1 MGYTDLT
8 IRIFCVITQNPR
20 EVLLVEIRRDRYLK
34 KLIDRRENGMVKV
47 ITGIR
52 RCGKSYLLFELYRR
66 YLKEDGVPEDHIIG
80 LALDEDVNARY
91 RNPLELG
98 QYIRSLLTDNDRM
111 YYVFL
116 DEIQKV
122 ANIPNPYLPGTNE
135 TIGFVDVL
143 LGLMKLKNVDLYVTG
158 SNSRMLSSD
167 ILTEFR
173 GRGDEIRVNPL
184 TFEEFYAAYSGDKRD
199 AWREYFT
206 FGGMPLVLSQRTPED
221 KSRYLHT
228 LFDKIYLDD
237 IMARRNILNDKAVL
251 DDLLDFVA
259 SAVGS
264 LTNPAKLQ
272 NTFATAKGVRI
283 SDDTISRYLDYFM
296 DSFLLYRAKRYDVK
310 GKKYIGSPVKYYY
323 SDVGLR
329 NARLDFRQQKENN
342 IMENIIYNELR
353 ARDYDVDV
361 GVVTVNGHGADG
373 KSVREQREVD
383 FVVNRAGM
391 RAYIQSAFAI
401 PDEEKRAQE
410 TASLRAIDDS
420 FQKIIVVREHIVPW
434 YDENGVYTVGVE
446 DFLLKHTNLM

>member
-1 MGYTDLT
+1 M
-8 IRIFCVITQNPR
+8 
-20 EVLLVEIRRDRYLK
+20 EIKRDRYLQ
-34 KLIDRRENGMVKV
+34 KLIDRRENGLIKV

-66 YLKEDGVPEDHIIG
+66 YLLEDGVSDAQIIG

-98 QYIRSLLTDNDRM
+98 QYIRSLLTEKNKM

-122 ANIPNPYLPGTNE
+122 AAIPNPYLPGTEE

-158 SNSRMLSSD
+158 SNSRMLSTD

-184 TFEEFYAAYSGDKRD
+184 TFAEFHAAYPGDQRD

-206 FGGMPLVLSQRTPED
+206 FGGMPLVLSQRTNED

-237 IMARRNILNDKAVL
+237 IMARRSILNDKAVL
-251 DDLLDFVA
+251 DDLLDLVA

-272 NTFATAKGVRI
+272 NTFATVKGVKI
-283 SDDTISRYLDYFM
+283 SDDTILRYLDYFM
-296 DSFLLYRAKRYDVK
+296 DSFLLYRARRYDVK
-310 GKKYIGSPVKYYY
+310 GKRYIGSPVKYYY

-329 NARLDFRQQKENN
+329 NARLDFRQQEENH

-361 GVVTVNGHGADG
+361 GVVTVNGHGENG
-373 KSVREQREVD
+373 NGRRVQHEVD
-383 FVVNRAGM
+383 FVVNRAGG

-401 PDEEKRAQE
+401 PDDEKRAQE
-410 TASLRAIDDS
+410 TASLRAIGDS
-420 FQKIIVVREHIVPW
+420 FQKIVVVREHIVPW

-446 DFLLKHTNLM
+446 DFLLNESCLKL